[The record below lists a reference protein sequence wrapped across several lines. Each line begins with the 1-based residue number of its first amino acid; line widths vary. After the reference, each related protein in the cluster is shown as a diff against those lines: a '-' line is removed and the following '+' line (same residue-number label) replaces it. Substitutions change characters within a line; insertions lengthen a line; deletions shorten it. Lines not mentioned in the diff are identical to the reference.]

1 MENPRLVTIRVALGR
16 LDHVA
21 LHRIDSEKIVQLLQG
36 GLLPQAYVY
45 PREMRATRDLLRR
58 RLYLVHQRAE
68 LLAHVQLTHHQYN
81 LESPGA
87 RLSYRANRAGVAERF
102 LEADARRSVAID
114 LGLIEQYDATIRSME
129 LHLEHR
135 AQEQRG
141 DDFLLLQT
149 WPGIGRILAL
159 TLLYEI
165 HDVARFAKVQHF
177 CSYARLVRCAH
188 ESAGKTVGHGG
199 KKIGNVFL
207 RWALGEIAVSSLHHS
222 DAAKKLHERLV
233 KKHGKGKALS
243 ILAHK
248 IGRGIYFM
256 LARRRA
262 FAEEKLM
269 AA

>member
-1 MENPRLVTIRVALGR
+1 
-16 LDHVA
+16 
-21 LHRIDSEKIVQLLQG
+21 
-36 GLLPQAYVY
+36 
-45 PREMRATRDLLRR
+45 
-58 RLYLVHQRAE
+58 
-68 LLAHVQLTHHQYN
+68 
-81 LESPGA
+81 
-87 RLSYRANRAGVAERF
+87 
-102 LEADARRSVAID
+102 
-114 LGLIEQYDATIRSME
+114 ME

-188 ESAGKTVGHGG
+188 ESAGKTVGHSK

-233 KKHGKGKALS
+233 KKHGKKKALS